1 MTTTYDAIINDFC
14 YEDNIATRM
23 ALLDAVAEA
32 EATDS
37 EFVIDAFKCPI
48 CNERRADYLVVNF
61 MAEEITCANCGAR
74 YDIDTDDMFTGEPE
88 VDDDEQDTPADDF
101 RFSLHI

>member
-1 MTTTYDAIINDFC
+1 METFTKLHNDFC
-14 YEDNIATRM
+14 DNDDLTTRIAT
-23 ALLDAVAEA
+23 LDAVAEA

-88 VDDDEQDTPADDF
+88 VDDDDQDTPADDF